1 MKVNLIRSTICSLF
15 CVTQLIGADFLF
27 VEPQLID
34 LDRSAFPRNIQK
46 VEHDGVKVLSFV
58 KSESKVNESIQDQ
71 LKNSKLIDFVS
82 ELRKRARSL
91 HQEVHGTFATVDQ
104 PQTPIF
110 TYFGE
115 KMGQGGPA
123 VASGYRILV
132 DGTEQRSDSLLLLAP
147 LKLREGILS
156 LQDFVDQKYFSTMLV
171 HELFHGIMGDIYGD
185 KMAEMKARSFS
196 RVGHSAEKV
205 TDPFLA
211 YVEGMAEAMEL
222 AAQELFASEVSSKLL
237 HGDTLDEFK
246 KDFIAGFK
254 KKRLVIANRNKFG
267 FKQDGKVLDGEIDS
281 AEDQLNTEGV
291 IASLCYRL
299 LFKSNVEDSF
309 DKVLETLVVKKPL
322 TFITFIKG
330 FVELFPEDR
339 PSVLRQFLESTHYA
353 TVSKDASLLYKTY
366 YLDKKEYKQTKSNK
380 KATEASKAIWKQ
392 FRETIYKGVLSG
404 EIAIDANFEKPY
416 MVTDENQFYE
426 LDLNADSTDEL
437 YDFFDEYFSE
447 FAQEVEIQQILAV
460 IGRMQKQSKKI
471 VDMDSVEFSERVETE
486 LAKYHQVYIDN
497 KEREVQTRLRSLI
510 QGLYASFVEDNNVF
524 EEFISHSRSVK

>member
-1 MKVNLIRSTICSLF
+1 MRVNFIRSTICSLF

-34 LDRSAFPRNIQK
+34 LERAAFPRNIQK
-46 VEHDGVKVLSFV
+46 VEHGGKKVLSFT
-58 KSESKVNESIQDQ
+58 KSDVEISEAIQDQ
-71 LKNSKLIDFVS
+71 LDNSELINFVS
-82 ELRKRARSL
+82 DLRSRAREL
-91 HQEVHGTFATVDQ
+91 HHDHHGEFATVDNAD
-104 PQTPIF
+104 TPIF

-147 LKLREGILS
+147 LKLREGILT
-156 LQDFVDQKYFSTMLV
+156 LQDFIDQKYFSTMLV
-171 HELFHGIMGDIYGD
+171 HELFHGIMGDVYGD
-185 KMAEMKARSFS
+185 KMAEMKARSYS

-237 HGDTLDEFK
+237 NGDQLDQFK
-246 KDFIAGFK
+246 QDFISGFK

-309 DKVLETLVVKKPL
+309 DKVLQTLVVKKPL
-322 TFITFIKG
+322 TFINFIKA
-330 FVELFPEDR
+330 FVELFPEDK
-339 PSVLRQFLESTHYA
+339 PSVVRQFLESTHYA
-353 TVSKDASLLYKTY
+353 TVSSEASLLYKTY
-366 YLDKKEYKQTKSNK
+366 YLDKKEYKQSKSNK
-380 KATEASKAIWKQ
+380 QATEASKAIWKQ
-392 FRETIYKGVLSG
+392 FRESIYKQVLQG
-404 EIAIDANFEKPY
+404 EIAIDANFQKPY

-426 LDLNADSTDEL
+426 LDLNSDSTDEL

-447 FAQEVEIQQILAV
+447 FTQEVEIQQILAV

-471 VDMDSVEFSERVETE
+471 VDMDSVEFSEKVESE
-486 LAKYHQVYIDN
+486 LEKYHNVFLSN
-497 KEREVQTRLRSLI
+497 KEREVQTRLKSLI
-510 QGLYASFVEDNNVF
+510 QGLYSSFVEDNNILDD
-524 EEFISHSRSVK
+524 FISHSRSSK